1 MILNRMAI
9 GAALLTLLMTIL
21 TAAPVFSADQEK
33 PQCQPLGDKSVKV
46 EGYIS
51 KKFKKDRKAIY
62 KEFAEM
68 GNTRVALRPFPM
80 GKTAKVVAV
89 GRCVPAYLA
98 RHYFKTALKY
108 TSGIDTLVNQAF
120 YSQHWVGIGTTI
132 FDEPS
137 QQKITEEQL
146 QQLIEPTLSDEEFHA
161 LYRKFSI
168 QDDFV
173 PFFGLQRPNIKK
185 VD

>member
-1 MILNRMAI
+1 MMILNRRTI
-9 GAALLTLLMTIL
+9 GTALLMMSL
-21 TAAPVFSADQEK
+21 TAAPGFAADPQK
-33 PQCQPLGDKSVKV
+33 PQCQPLGDQSVKV

-62 KEFAEM
+62 QEFAEM

-80 GKTAKVVAV
+80 GKTAKVVAI

-108 TSGIDTLVNQAF
+108 TSGIDSLVNQAF
-120 YSQHWVGIGTTI
+120 ISQHWVGIGTTI

-137 QQKITEEQL
+137 QQKINEQQL
-146 QQLIEPTLSDEEFHA
+146 QQLIEPSLSDAEFHA

-168 QDDFV
+168 QDDLV
-173 PFFGLQRPNIKK
+173 PAFGLQRPNVKK